1 MPVASNELTDPF
13 SLKRHRKW
21 DPRRL
26 LPTARWRLIEL
37 EARVNF
43 TRYCLPLKEVPELPE
58 TKDYDGTN
66 TAVTELQARY
76 LLAAVEATERMDRTV
91 IVEIGSFRGAT
102 TRLLALA
109 TKRQIVTV
117 DPFIG
122 YGGSM
127 QDYEIFRQLTSSL
140 SNVVHI
146 HATSGQAL
154 QDWAVGPVSLLFIDS
169 VHDWANTWFD
179 LVGWSRQ
186 VTPGGLIAL
195 HDTDSKC
202 FAGTRKAAFRFASSG
217 ELFAH
222 TPDLTI
228 LRRSFG
234 IGRADTGGGRQVLGN
249 EQGG

>member
-1 MPVASNELTDPF
+1 MLVAAAELIDPF
-13 SLKRHRKW
+13 SLKHHPRW

-26 LPTARWRLIEL
+26 LPTIKWRLIEL

-43 TRYCLPLKEVPELPE
+43 TRYCLPLKEVPVLPA
-58 TKDYDGTN
+58 TKCYDGTN

-76 LLAAVEATERMDRTV
+76 LLAAVEATEGMVQTV
-91 IVEIGSFRGAT
+91 IVEIGSYRGAT

-109 TKRQIVTV
+109 TKRQVVAV

-127 QDYEIFRQLTSSL
+127 QDYKIFRLATSSL

-146 HATSGQAL
+146 HATSGRTL
-154 QDWAVGPVSLLFIDS
+154 QDWAFGPIGLLFIDS

-195 HDTDSKC
+195 HDTDSRC
-202 FAGTRKAAFRFASSG
+202 FAGARKAAFRFASCC

-228 LRRSFG
+228 LRRSCG
-234 IGRADTGGGRQVLGN
+234 IGRADAGVGH
-249 EQGG
+249 